1 MTKIRELH
9 EQWSNDP
16 EYMVEYEKLATEF
29 ELAQS
34 LIETRNNAGL
44 TQKELA
50 NRMKTTQSA
59 IARMESG
66 KQLPSASTLKRFAQ
80 ATGTH
85 LRITFERNLSGKVRT
100 V

>member
-9 EQWSNDP
+9 EQWMTNP
-16 EYMVEYEKLATEF
+16 EYRAEYELLAPEF

-34 LIETRNNAGL
+34 LIETRTRAGL
-44 TQKELA
+44 TQEELA
-50 NRMKTTQSA
+50 NLMRTTQSA

-66 KQLPSASTLKRFAQ
+66 KRFPSTNTLRRFAQ

-85 LRITFERNLSGKVRT
+85 LKITFERDMPVESV
-100 V
+100 

>member
-9 EQWSNDP
+9 KQWSNDP
-16 EYMVEYEKLATEF
+16 DYRDEYEKLSTEF
-29 ELAQS
+29 ELARV
-34 LIETRNNAGL
+34 LIETRTSAGL
-44 TQKELA
+44 TQEELA
-50 NRMKTTQSA
+50 NRMETTQSA

-66 KQLPSASTLKRFAQ
+66 RQLPSAGTLKRFAI

-85 LRITFERNLSGKVRT
+85 LKITFKRNPCTTPT

>member
-1 MTKIRELH
+1 MTRIHKLH
-9 EQWSNDP
+9 EQWMTDP
-16 EYMVEYEKLATEF
+16 EYRAEYERLAPEF

-34 LIETRNNAGL
+34 LIETRTQAGL
-44 TQKELA
+44 TQEELA
-50 NRMKTTQSA
+50 NLMKTTQSA

-66 KQLPSASTLKRFAQ
+66 KRFPSANTLKRFAQ

-85 LRITFERNLSGKVRT
+85 LRITFERNMSVEQP